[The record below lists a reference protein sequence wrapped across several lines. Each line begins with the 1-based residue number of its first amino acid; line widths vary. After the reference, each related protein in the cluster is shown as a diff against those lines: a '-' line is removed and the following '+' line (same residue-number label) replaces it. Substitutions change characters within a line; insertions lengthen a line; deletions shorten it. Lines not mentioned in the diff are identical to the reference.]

1 MLNKHFRRL
10 DHANVRGVTTK
21 VLERLRPGLS
31 GDIENGLCRDTDLDA
46 DVSLEHRNF
55 NVIFFC

>member
-46 DVSLEHRNF
+46 DVSLEH
-55 NVIFFC
+55 